1 MSFTDTE
8 KHWLWG
14 CAAATA
20 ASRSDVNVA
29 MPHLRGKWSPTNA
42 ILRTLEPSFMR
53 QSFIPRAPRCYAH
66 ESARQPQMC
75 RLSVKWEGAFSGS
88 VDSVLRGGGF
98 QGMRLYR
105 SDAGWQERE
114 KDIRADAVI
123 VSMSPT
129 KLSLGMVASPAEPA
143 AVSPGKIIV
152 PRIVIGG
159 VILDQPAGGGIGAA
173 KRGASSLRSR
183 AARSEVIGPPASLAA
198 RRIRWRRAAGPCS
211 ESHTGP

>member
-14 CAAATA
+14 CAAATE

-66 ESARQPQMC
+66 ESAHQPQMC
-75 RLSVKWEGAFSGS
+75 RLSVKSEGAFYGS
-88 VDSVLRGGGF
+88 VDSRPSGGGF
-98 QGMRLYR
+98 QGMRVYR
-105 SDAGWQERE
+105 SDAGWQERG

-123 VSMSPT
+123 VFMSPPSYPSVWLHPCRARCCFT
-129 KLSLGMVASPAEPA
+129 WHTHCTSH
-143 AVSPGKIIV
+143 
-152 PRIVIGG
+152 R
-159 VILDQPAGGGIGAA
+159 DW
-173 KRGASSLRSR
+173 RSD
-183 AARSEVIGPPASLAA
+183 S
-198 RRIRWRRAAGPCS
+198 
-211 ESHTGP
+211 

>member
-14 CAAATA
+14 CAAATE

-88 VDSVLRGGGF
+88 VDSVLRAVVSKACGSTDP
-98 QGMRLYR
+98 MR
-105 SDAGWQERE
+105 WQERG

-123 VSMSPT
+123 VSMSPPSYPSVW
-129 KLSLGMVASPAEPA
+129 LHP
-143 AVSPGKIIV
+143 
-152 PRIVIGG
+152 
-159 VILDQPAGGGIGAA
+159 
-173 KRGASSLRSR
+173 
-183 AARSEVIGPPASLAA
+183 
-198 RRIRWRRAAGPCS
+198 RRAR
-211 ESHTGP
+211 